1 MNAGQPKLSVKERD
15 GPPQF
20 IGVFAHLPVLLP
32 PERRDESHFN
42 RQKLEIRRCSPKI
55 NMFSLM
61 YWFDLRLHKFF
72 LTQTQLYYSYKIL
85 IDVPVCT

>member
-42 RQKLEIRRCSPKI
+42 RQKLEIQDVQRVSERVEDNRKRIDEIYSILEFPKI
-55 NMFSLM
+55 INSQF
-61 YWFDLRLHKFF
+61 
-72 LTQTQLYYSYKIL
+72 
-85 IDVPVCT
+85 